1 MDKVM
6 KKVFWCFAALT
17 MTVVAFMG
25 VYIIAN
31 GLPFFKHTSLW
42 AFLTGKNW
50 MPSGEIFGIFP
61 MLVASLYGTIGAMVI
76 AIIVGVSTAI
86 VLVEL
91 LPAKLAVLLSAAV
104 DLLAGIPSVIYGFW
118 GLMVVVP
125 LINDLWGGEGAGS
138 SLLAVIFI
146 LALMVLPTVIRMTEV
161 SLRAV
166 PNEYKEGALALGSS
180 RLQYIFKVQL
190 KAASSGTLA
199 GIILAIG
206 RALGETMA
214 VILVAGNTA
223 LLPQSITDPVRTLT
237 ANIAIEMGYASG
249 VHQQALFATGM
260 VLFVLIIAINLA
272 MHMLNTRTE
281 RRERRESKGK
291 NTL

>member
-1 MDKVM
+1 
-6 KKVFWCFAALT
+6 
-17 MTVVAFMG
+17 
-25 VYIIAN
+25 
-31 GLPFFKHTSLW
+31 
-42 AFLTGKNW
+42 
-50 MPSGEIFGIFP
+50 
-61 MLVASLYGTIGAMVI
+61 
-76 AIIVGVSTAI
+76 
-86 VLVEL
+86 
-91 LPAKLAVLLSAAV
+91 
-104 DLLAGIPSVIYGFW
+104 
-118 GLMVVVP
+118 MVVVP
-125 LINDLWGGEGAGS
+125 LINDLWGGKGAGS